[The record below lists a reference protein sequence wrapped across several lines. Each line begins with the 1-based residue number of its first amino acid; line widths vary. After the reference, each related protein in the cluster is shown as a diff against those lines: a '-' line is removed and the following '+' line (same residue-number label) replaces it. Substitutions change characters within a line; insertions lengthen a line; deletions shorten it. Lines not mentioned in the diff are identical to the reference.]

1 MAKIVVKTEKTASQ
15 VAIGV
20 NQAIGGI
27 SHPVTERAEGEYIIR
42 LDKGQKVLYDKMSDE
57 ARKEAFG
64 GKTSEL
70 LEG

>member
-27 SHPVTERAEGEYIIR
+27 SHPVTERADGEYVVK
-42 LDKGQKVLYDKMSDE
+42 LDRGQKVAYDKMSDE
-57 ARKEAFG
+57 ARRKAFG